1 MLRISIVM
9 NSLAVD
15 SCSLSHD
22 VVSFVVNPDVFF
34 AYYLSS
40 PEKNYQSARVMHVE
54 SDYIVRQTTLL
65 HYFFSLGCVF
75 DRFLQ
80 FPKKFSSFFPQTNM
94 PIIEKRKLI
103 KEN

>member
-1 MLRISIVM
+1 MM

-34 AYYLSS
+34 AYYLPSS

-54 SDYIVRQTTLL
+54 RDYIVRQTTLL
-65 HYFFSLGCVF
+65 HYFFSLGSVF
-75 DRFLQ
+75 DRFYNFQRSFLVL
-80 FPKKFSSFFPQTNM
+80 FSAN
-94 PIIEKRKLI
+94 
-103 KEN
+103 